1 MVGAALTLVRERPV
15 MVLPR
20 WRPPHNCSPLVL
32 ASLIPLKIVLPN
44 WLELLTGKPI
54 WSGKCQPE
62 RFPVWCVF
70 LPNLSFFHL
79 TLNFF
84 LFFLAC
90 YMVLW
95 PIPWVSGF
103 LESCMQCPG
112 KPAKRPSVENGTFLK
127 KPHLLQEKKRHRICD
142 SANSCSNVEEISSQL
157 L

>member
-1 MVGAALTLVRERPV
+1 MVGAALTLVRERLV
-15 MVLPR
+15 TVLPG
-20 WRPPHNCSPLVL
+20 WRLPRSCSPLVL
-32 ASLIPLKIVLPN
+32 ASLIPLNIVLPN
-44 WLELLTGKPI
+44 WLELLTGKPT
-54 WSGKCQPE
+54 WSGKCQHD

-70 LPNLSFFHL
+70 LPNLSFSHL
-79 TLNFF
+79 TLDFV

-95 PIPWVSGF
+95 PIPWVLGF

-112 KPAKRPSVENGTFLK
+112 KPAKRPSIENGTFK
-127 KPHLLQEKKRHRICD
+127 KPYLLQEKKRHRICD